1 MRKLLSTAA
10 LGMLALSG
18 LLSAPAH
25 GATATAN
32 FNVLI
37 NLTSACQLSTPAD
50 LSFSY
55 TSFQAAAATGNST
68 FNVKCTNTLPYA
80 LSLDLASVTDAA
92 TNLTYTLALSGAT
105 AAGTGIDQPIT
116 VTGTM
121 ALGQG
126 GSCATAT
133 CNNSSSVNKQRTL
146 TVTY

>member
-1 MRKLLSTAA
+1 MKKLLSTAA
-10 LGMLALSG
+10 LSMLALSG
-18 LLSAPAH
+18 LLSGPAQA
-25 GATATAN
+25 ATATAN

-37 NLTSACQLSTPAD
+37 NLTSACQLSTPTD
-50 LSFSY
+50 LSFNY
-55 TSFQAAAATGNST
+55 TSFQAAAASGTTT

-92 TNLTYTLALSGAT
+92 TNLAYTLALSGAT
-105 AAGTGIDQPIT
+105 AAGTGADQLIT

-126 GSCATAT
+126 GTCATAT
-133 CNNSSSVNKQRTL
+133 CNNSSSANKQRTL